1 MQSAGAAA
9 PGCCHAA
16 NLRVCPLARQGLE
29 RMQSAGA
36 AAREQVQ
43 RSASIVGASVHRM
56 ASHPATFRTTD
67 SDLVR
72 LTSML

>member
-1 MQSAGAAA
+1 MM
-9 PGCCHAA
+9 
-16 NLRVCPLARQGLE
+16 RQGLE

-43 RSASIVGASVHRM
+43 RSASIVGASMHRVT
-56 ASHPATFRTTD
+56 SNPATFSTTD